1 MIKSQ
6 DKTAVPGRH
15 ASCFAESDAALG
27 IAFEKSDGTKRFAP
41 SPFLCTVD
49 FHGTNELVFRY
60 TFGTITVRGHALEPL
75 WSAVCRGNLAKV
87 VEQAGE
93 RSAEDATTIRT
104 IIVEDYEDYEGTSNV
119 PRFPK
124 ESRQG

>member
-6 DKTAVPGRH
+6 DKTPVSDRR
-15 ASCFAESDAALG
+15 SLCFAEGDATSG

-87 VEQAGE
+87 VEQSGE

-104 IIVEDYEDYEGTSNV
+104 IIVEDYESTSGV
-119 PRFPK
+119 PRFPE

>member
-1 MIKSQ
+1 MTKSQ
-6 DKTAVPGRH
+6 DKTPVPSRH

-60 TFGTITVRGHALEPL
+60 TFGTITVRGSALEPL

-104 IIVEDYEDYEGTSNV
+104 IVVEDYEDTSNV
-119 PRFPK
+119 PRFPEK
-124 ESRQG
+124 PRQG